1 MNGVPGQIGRYTV
14 ERELGSGGMGE
25 VYLAFSPA
33 GDPVAVKLIRSD
45 RLDPVARARFE
56 KEALIARTVVGTNRV
71 ARFLDADPYAERPW
85 LAMEYVPGQTLLSY
99 VNGKGPLSAPL
110 VASLGALL
118 AEGLQAVH
126 AVGLLHRDLKP
137 QNVMLGA
144 YGPILIDF
152 GLGAFLDTAKDTLS
166 HSGMIIGTVRCMP
179 PEQALGQTKVKE
191 SADVYGLGTV
201 LLYAATG
208 HYPYDGA
215 RWEAIVGQV
224 ASADQAPDLS
234 GLPQAL
240 EPLIGSM
247 LAHDPADRPSLDA
260 VMAGCT
266 SVLAVEGLSPMAAR
280 HALIDA
286 TATDTEEPTPGNE
299 PSSAVW
305 RRIAEQAVELG
316 EGEDV
321 PDGPLDGPPPAAP
334 EPVTADAEDAQ
345 DPQDVD
351 SGEEAAEDDAPGA
364 AGPEQSPGS
373 AAGGT
378 APSAPAA
385 EAPVPLPVPRKPGRP
400 PASLRVAEELRS
412 RYAAQPGL

>member
-1 MNGVPGQIGRYTV
+1 MNGVPGQIGRYVV

-99 VNGKGPLSAPL
+99 ADGNGPLSAPL

-137 QNVMLGA
+137 QNVMLGT

-166 HSGMIIGTVRCMP
+166 HGGMIIGTVRCMP
-179 PEQALGQTKVKE
+179 PEQAQGRTKVKE
-191 SADVYGLGTV
+191 SDDVYGLGTV

-224 ASADQAPDLS
+224 ANADQAPDPS
-234 GLPQAL
+234 GLP
-240 EPLIGSM
+240 
-247 LAHDPADRPSLDA
+247 
-260 VMAGCT
+260 
-266 SVLAVEGLSPMAAR
+266 
-280 HALIDA
+280 
-286 TATDTEEPTPGNE
+286 
-299 PSSAVW
+299 
-305 RRIAEQAVELG
+305 
-316 EGEDV
+316 
-321 PDGPLDGPPPAAP
+321 PD
-334 EPVTADAEDAQ
+334 
-345 DPQDVD
+345 
-351 SGEEAAEDDAPGA
+351 PGA
-364 AGPEQSPGS
+364 ADRLHAGSRPGRPAFPRCGDGRMHERAVRGGAVS
-373 AAGGT
+373 HGGT
-378 APSAPAA
+378 ARPDRRHRDGRGGAGSRERATLGGV
-385 EAPVPLPVPRKPGRP
+385 EANGR
-400 PASLRVAEELRS
+400 AGGRGR
-412 RYAAQPGL
+412 

>member
-1 MNGVPGQIGRYTV
+1 MGLNGVPEHIGRYVV

-33 GDPVAVKLIRSD
+33 GDPVAVKLIRPD
-45 RLDPVARARFE
+45 RLDPVTRARFE

-71 ARFLDADPYAERPW
+71 ARFLEADPYAERPW
-85 LAMEYVPGQTLLSY
+85 LAMEYVPGQTLLAY
-99 VNGKGPLSAPL
+99 VDGHSPLPAPL

-137 QNVMLGA
+137 QNVMLGV
-144 YGPILIDF
+144 YGPVLIDF

-179 PEQALGQTKVKE
+179 PEQALGRTKVKE

-224 ASADQAPDLS
+224 ANPDHAPDLS
-234 GLPQAL
+234 GLSEAL
-240 EPLIGSM
+240 VPLISGM
-247 LAHDPADRPSLDA
+247 LAYDPADRPSLDA

-266 SVLAVEGLSPMAAR
+266 GVLSSAGLSPMEAR

-286 TATDTEEPTPGNE
+286 TTTDKAASAPGNNPPVAWE
-299 PSSAVW
+299 RLV
-305 RRIAEQAVELG
+305 EQAVELD
-316 EGEDV
+316 EDELAS
-321 PDGPLDGPPPAAP
+321 PLDSPPPAAP
-334 EPVTADAEDAQ
+334 EPNEEDAARVTEATEAP
-345 DPQDVD
+345 DVSDWPVSSAAPQD
-351 SGEEAAEDDAPGA
+351 
-364 AGPEQSPGS
+364 
-373 AAGGT
+373 
-378 APSAPAA
+378 PAA
-385 EAPVPLPVPRKPGRP
+385 EVPVLAPRKPGRP
-400 PASLRVAEELRS
+400 PASLRVAEELRA

>member
-1 MNGVPGQIGRYTV
+1 MSGVPGQIGRYVV
-14 ERELGSGGMGE
+14 EGELGSGGMGD

-33 GDPVAVKLIRSD
+33 GDPVAVKLIRPD
-45 RLDPVARARFE
+45 RLDPVTRARFE

-85 LAMEYVPGQTLLSY
+85 LAMEYVPGRTLLSY
-99 VNGKGPLSAPL
+99 VDGSGPLSAPL

-179 PEQALGQTKVKE
+179 PEQALGRTKVKE

-234 GLPQAL
+234 GLPQSL

-266 SVLAVEGLSPMAAR
+266 SVLSAAGLSPMAAR

-286 TATDTEEPTPGNE
+286 TATGEDGPTLGNE
-299 PSSAVW
+299 PPSAVW

-316 EGEDV
+316 EDV
-321 PDGPLDGPPPAAP
+321 PDSPLDGPPPAAP
-334 EPVTADAEDAQ
+334 EQVTADAEDAQ
-345 DPQDVD
+345 GVENMEG
-351 SGEEAAEDDAPGA
+351 GEEAEDA
-364 AGPEQSPGS
+364 AGAVGAEQSPGT

-378 APSAPAA
+378 APSAPIA
-385 EAPVPLPVPRKPGRP
+385 EAPVPVPAPRKPGRP

>member
-1 MNGVPGQIGRYTV
+1 MDGVPGQIGRYVV

-33 GDPVAVKLIRSD
+33 GDPVAVKLIRPD
-45 RLDPVARARFE
+45 RLDPVTRARFE

-85 LAMEYVPGQTLLSY
+85 LAMEYVPGRTLLSY
-99 VNGKGPLSAPL
+99 VDGSGPLPAPL

-179 PEQALGQTKVKE
+179 PEQALGRTKVKE

-201 LLYAATG
+201 LLHAATG

-215 RWEAIVGQV
+215 RWEAIVAQV
-224 ASADQAPDLS
+224 ANAEQAPDLS

-240 EPLIGSM
+240 DPLIGSM

-266 SVLAVEGLSPMAAR
+266 GVLAAAGLSPMSAR

-286 TATDTEEPTPGNE
+286 TATDEKGPAPGNE
-299 PSSAVW
+299 PSSAAW
-305 RRIAEQAVELG
+305 RRIAEQAVTLN
-316 EGEDV
+316 EDE
-321 PDGPLDGPPPAAP
+321 PDSPLDDPPPAAP
-334 EPVTADAEDAQ
+334 EPDGEGTGAEGIAETTEGTDDAE
-345 DPQDVD
+345 
-351 SGEEAAEDDAPGA
+351 AENV
-364 AGPEQSPGS
+364 PGS
-373 AAGGT
+373 SAQGT
-378 APSAPAA
+378 APPAPAPGS
-385 EAPVPLPVPRKPGRP
+385 EASVPVPRKPGRP
-400 PASLRVAEELRS
+400 PASLRVAEDLRS

>member
-1 MNGVPGQIGRYTV
+1 MNGAPEQIGRYVV
-14 ERELGSGGMGE
+14 EQELGSGGMGE

-33 GDPVAVKLIRSD
+33 GDPVAVKLIRPD
-45 RLDPVARARFE
+45 RLDPVTRARFE

-85 LAMEYVPGQTLLSY
+85 LAMEYVPGQTLLTY
-99 VNGKGPLSAPL
+99 VDGHGPLSAPL

-118 AEGLQAVH
+118 TEGLEAVH

-152 GLGAFLDTAKDTLS
+152 GLGAFLDTTKDTLS

-179 PEQALGQTKVKE
+179 PEQALGRTKVKE

-201 LLYAATG
+201 LLYAATE
-208 HYPYDGA
+208 HYPFDGA

-224 ASADQAPDLS
+224 ANPDQAPDLS
-234 GLPQAL
+234 GLPQPL
-240 EPLIGSM
+240 VPLIGSM

-266 SVLAVEGLSPMAAR
+266 SVLASAGLSPMEAR

-286 TATDTEEPTPGNE
+286 TATDETAPPPGND
-299 PSSAVW
+299 PPVVW
-305 RRIAEQAVELG
+305 ERLAEQAVALD
-316 EGEDV
+316 EDAS
-321 PDGPLDGPPPAAP
+321 DSPLDSPSPAAP
-334 EPVTADAEDAQ
+334 EPPHEEDA
-345 DPQDVD
+345 
-351 SGEEAAEDDAPGA
+351 SEAADVPD
-364 AGPEQSPGS
+364 SS
-373 AAGGT
+373 ADST
-378 APSAPAA
+378 APP
-385 EAPVPLPVPRKPGRP
+385 APVVEVPAPVPVPRKPGRP

>member
-1 MNGVPGQIGRYTV
+1 MNRVPEQIGRYAV

-33 GDPVAVKLIRSD
+33 GDPVAVKLIRPD
-45 RLDPVARARFE
+45 RLDPVTRARFE

-85 LAMEYVPGQTLLSY
+85 LAMEYVPGQTLLAY
-99 VNGKGPLSAPL
+99 VDGHSPLPTPL

-118 AEGLQAVH
+118 AEGLHAVH

-137 QNVMLGA
+137 QNVMLGV
-144 YGPILIDF
+144 YGPVLIDF

-179 PEQALGQTKVKE
+179 PEQALGRTKVKE
-191 SADVYGLGTV
+191 SADVYGLGTA

-224 ASADQAPDLS
+224 ANPDHTPDLS
-234 GLPQAL
+234 GLPEAL
-240 EPLIGSM
+240 VPLISAM
-247 LAHDPADRPSLDA
+247 LAYDPADRPSLDA

-266 SVLAVEGLSPMAAR
+266 GVLSAAGLSPMEAR

-286 TATDTEEPTPGNE
+286 TTTDKAASAPGNNPPVVWKQLAE
-299 PSSAVW
+299 RAV
-305 RRIAEQAVELG
+305 
-316 EGEDV
+316 
-321 PDGPLDGPPPAAP
+321 PLDEDESASPLDSPPPAAP
-334 EPVTADAEDAQ
+334 EPNEEDAARVTETTEVP
-345 DPQDVD
+345 DVSDSSVSSAAPQD
-351 SGEEAAEDDAPGA
+351 
-364 AGPEQSPGS
+364 
-373 AAGGT
+373 
-378 APSAPAA
+378 PAA
-385 EAPVPLPVPRKPGRP
+385 EVPVPATRKPGRR
-400 PASLRVAEELRS
+400 PASLRVAEELRA